1 MLKPSCI
8 VFDLSLPK
16 HISSLK
22 GVNVSTIFQ
31 AKWAWPCLDM
41 PGASEFTLLLSQTLH
56 APYTIPPPHRGQPL
70 VLWEPPFRSPISQIH
85 QVCTSKFV
93 RTFKGIMQ
101 PLTLAT
107 KSPTL
112 NWWSPMTLW
121 RWGKNVFTFPMKCT
135 AYTVSHVQEH
145 AHTCTDAKAHH
156 FLPFS
161 VVIATFEYGFIR
173 NKTGT
178 ITLLDCDGWDQF
190 WGWQKSY

>member
-1 MLKPSCI
+1 MLKSSCI

-56 APYTIPPPHRGQPL
+56 APYIMPPPHRRRPL
-70 VLWEPPFRSPISQIH
+70 VVWKPPFRSPISQIH
-85 QVCTSKFV
+85 QVCTSNFV
-93 RTFKGIMQ
+93 RTFKAIMQ
-101 PLTLAT
+101 PLTLTT
-107 KSPTL
+107 KSLTL
-112 NWWSPMTLW
+112 NWWNPMKLW
-121 RWGKNVFTFPMKCT
+121 RRDKNV
-135 AYTVSHVQEH
+135 
-145 AHTCTDAKAHH
+145 HH
-156 FLPFS
+156 FLTFL
-161 VVIATFEYGFIR
+161 VVIAAFEYGFILS
-173 NKTGT
+173 KTGT